1 MFCNR
6 FFSRKF
12 ESAWSILIKN
22 IKEESKEKEN
32 LFKNTLNESKE
43 TYLFKSF
50 KDIGNHLFKQNDYE
64 TCQLYYRLKFYF
76 NFNKP
81 KKKIYIYAK
90 I

>member
-22 IKEESKEKEN
+22 IKEEGKEEEN
-32 LFKNTLNESKE
+32 LFKNTLIESKE

-50 KDIGNHLFKQNDYE
+50 KRNRKSVI
-64 TCQLYYRLKFYF
+64 
-76 NFNKP
+76 
-81 KKKIYIYAK
+81 
-90 I
+90 